1 MTEELSGGEG
11 VLAPV
16 ERGGGEPETGVD
28 VASHSW
34 VNSCTSL
41 SVNFPERARRRPRE
55 HIAKSLL
62 GNIGAGAAGRL
73 FTKMASSSGG
83 ARAIAEAIVGAPRR
97 GGLLVSR
104 VLWRQV
110 LVARF
115 WRARPSLKF
124 CSQGLFRVWN
134 EKAPENAATVTLT
147 PPLRPHPSRVD
158 LGGPNKEGSDRLQ
171 VRAPAT
177 VAGSHGR
184 KGFLDPAPKTA
195 CLLRA

>member
-41 SVNFPERARRRPRE
+41 SVNFAERAAGDLASISPRVFSE
-55 HIAKSLL
+55 TSVLALPV
-62 GNIGAGAAGRL
+62 A

-115 WRARPSLKF
+115 WRARSSLKF

-147 PPLRPHPSRVD
+147 PPLRPHPSKVD